1 MELTNSN
8 SNIPNITYVPTGE
21 ETRTR
26 SFIANVF
33 LLMFV
38 ALGVSALVAW
48 QFSVNTQLMSYLV
61 TPVGLTGLGKIT
73 LFAPLGFV
81 LIMSFAYQRLSS
93 TALMALFMA
102 YSVINGITFS
112 FILLT
117 YTPGSVLG
125 CFLSASAMFGV
136 MAVMGYTTNQ
146 DLTKF
151 GRILMMGVIGV
162 LIAMVINFF
171 LHSSQLDY
179 IISIIGVMVFTALTA
194 YDVQKLK
201 RIGEGLEYDGQG
213 VSANNVKK
221 MSILGALTLYLD
233 FKDVVKLA
241 NMVKKTVYKKPFFFY
256 LPRILLCSI
265 SSKIKGAGS
274 SSHFK
279 NCLPEDEPHRM
290 QLKKDPFS
298 FM

>member
-1 MELTNSN
+1 MELTNNKSN
-8 SNIPNITYVPTGE
+8 FTNITYVPTGE
-21 ETRTR
+21 QTRTR

-38 ALGVSALVAW
+38 ALGVSALFAW
-48 QFSVNTQLMSYLV
+48 QFSVNDQLMAYLISP
-61 TPVGLTGLGKIT
+61 TGLTGLGKVT

-81 LIMSFAYQRLSS
+81 LIMSFAYQRLSA

-102 YSVINGITFS
+102 YAIINGITFS
-112 FILLT
+112 FILLA
-117 YTPGSVLG
+117 YTAGSVLG
-125 CFLSASAMFGV
+125 CFLSASAMFGI
-136 MAVMGYTTNQ
+136 MAVMGYTTKQ

-162 LIAMVINFF
+162 LVAMIINYF

-201 RIGEGLEYDGQG
+201 RIGEGIEYNGEG
-213 VSANNVKK
+213 VAANDVKK

-233 FKDVVKLA
+233 FINIFL
-241 NMVKKTVYKKPFFFY
+241 F
-256 LPRILLCSI
+256 LL
-265 SSKIKGAGS
+265 
-274 SSHFK
+274 
-279 NCLPEDEPHRM
+279 RM
-290 QLKKDPFS
+290 FGNRRS
-298 FM
+298 

>member
-1 MELTNSN
+1 MDLTNKN
-8 SNIPNITYVPTGE
+8 SNITNISYVPTGE
-21 ETRTR
+21 ASRSR

-33 LLMFV
+33 LLMFL
-38 ALGVSALVAW
+38 ALGVSALFAW
-48 QFSVNTQLMSYLV
+48 QFSVNEQLLAYLISP
-61 TPVGLTGLGKIT
+61 TGLTGLGKIT

-93 TALMALFMA
+93 TALMLLFMA
-102 YSVINGITFS
+102 YATINGISFS
-112 FILLT
+112 FILLAF
-117 YTPGSVLG
+117 TPGSVLG

-201 RIGEGLEYDGQG
+201 RIGEGVEYEGG
-213 VSANNVKK
+213 IAANDVKK

-233 FKDVVKLA
+233 FINIFL
-241 NMVKKTVYKKPFFFY
+241 F
-256 LPRILLCSI
+256 LL
-265 SSKIKGAGS
+265 
-274 SSHFK
+274 
-279 NCLPEDEPHRM
+279 RM
-290 QLKKDPFS
+290 FGNRRG
-298 FM
+298 

>member
-1 MELTNSN
+1 MELTNGKSN
-8 SNIPNITYVPTGE
+8 FTNITYVPTGE
-21 ETRTR
+21 QTRTR

-38 ALGVSALVAW
+38 ALGVSALFAW
-48 QFSVNTQLMSYLV
+48 QFSVNEQLMGYLR
-61 TPVGLTGLGKIT
+61 TDTGLTGLGKIT

-102 YSVINGITFS
+102 YAIINGISFS
-112 FILLT
+112 FILMAFT
-117 YTPGSVLG
+117 AGSVLG
-125 CFLSASAMFGV
+125 CFLSASAMFGI
-136 MAVMGYTTNQ
+136 MAVMGYTTDK

-162 LIAMVINFF
+162 LVAMVINYF

-201 RIGEGLEYDGQG
+201 RIGEGIEYNGDG
-213 VSANNVKK
+213 VAANDVKK
-221 MSILGALTLYLD
+221 MSVLGALTLYLD
-233 FKDVVKLA
+233 FINIFL
-241 NMVKKTVYKKPFFFY
+241 F
-256 LPRILLCSI
+256 LL
-265 SSKIKGAGS
+265 
-274 SSHFK
+274 
-279 NCLPEDEPHRM
+279 RM
-290 QLKKDPFS
+290 FGNRRS
-298 FM
+298 